1 MSITIAG
8 IEFANH
14 SYDERGDVLYVD
26 VEGYNFGGLPPH
38 AYASPEGHGI
48 EFDEDRRVVAMT
60 LVNFKWLIERDGE
73 LKITWPDGRVTQ
85 DAPSDVLA
93 AAA

>member
-8 IEFANH
+8 IEFPNH

-26 VEGYNFGGLPPH
+26 REGYDWPSPR

-48 EFDEDRRVVAMT
+48 EWDGEGNVVAMT
-60 LVNFKWLIERDGE
+60 LVNVRWLIDRDGE
-73 LKITWPDGRVTQ
+73 LRVTWPDGHVTH
-85 DAPSDVLA
+85 DGRA
-93 AAA
+93 AVFAQAA

>member
-8 IEFANH
+8 TEFAKH

-26 VEGYNFGGLPPH
+26 VEGYDGSSFSPH
-38 AYASPEGHGI
+38 ADTTPEGHGI
-48 EFDEDRRVVAMT
+48 EWDADRRVIAMT

-73 LKITWPDGRVTQ
+73 LRITWPDGRVTH
-85 DAPSDVLA
+85 DGAPQVLA

>member
-8 IEFANH
+8 IELANH
-14 SYDERGDVLYVD
+14 PYDERGDVLYVD
-26 VEGYNFGGLPPH
+26 VDGYSFGGLPPH
-38 AYASPEGHGI
+38 ADASPEGHGI
-48 EFDEDRRVVAMT
+48 EWDEDGRVIAMT
-60 LVNFKWLIERDGE
+60 LVNFKWLIERGRE
-73 LKITWPDGRVTQ
+73 LKITWPDGRVTR

>member
-8 IEFANH
+8 TEFANH
-14 SYDERGDVLYVD
+14 SYDERGDVMYVD
-26 VEGYNFGGLPPH
+26 VEGYDGSSFSPH
-38 AYASPEGHGI
+38 ADATPEGHGI
-48 EFDEDRRVVAMT
+48 EWDADRRVIAMT

-73 LKITWPDGRVTQ
+73 LKITWPDGRVTH
-85 DAPSDVLA
+85 DAAPEILA

>member
-1 MSITIAG
+1 MSITIAA
-8 IEFANH
+8 INFANH

-26 VEGYNFGGLPPH
+26 VEGYDGTRFSPG

-48 EFDEDRRVVAMT
+48 EFDEDRRVIAMT

-73 LKITWPDGRVTQ
+73 LRITWPDGHVTH

-93 AAA
+93 AVA

>member
-1 MSITIAG
+1 MSVTIAG
-8 IEFANH
+8 IEFAH
-14 SYDERGDVLYVD
+14 HHYDDRGDVLYLNVD
-26 VEGYNFGGLPPH
+26 GYTGTAPSPH
-38 AYASPEGHGI
+38 ADAAPEGHGI
-48 EFDEDRRVVAMT
+48 EWDEDWRVIAMT

-73 LKITWPDGRVTQ
+73 LRISWPDGQVTH

>member
-26 VEGYNFGGLPPH
+26 VEGYDGGGLSPH
-38 AYASPEGHGI
+38 TDATPEGHGV
-48 EFDEDRRVVAMT
+48 EWDEDWRVIAMT

-73 LKITWPDGRVTQ
+73 LTITWPDGHVTR
-85 DAPSDVLA
+85 DSAPQVLA

>member
-8 IEFANH
+8 IVFANH

-26 VEGYNFGGLPPH
+26 VNGYDGSTFSPH

-48 EFDEDRRVVAMT
+48 EFDEDRRVIALT

-73 LKITWPDGRVTQ
+73 LKITWPDGHVTH

>member
-8 IEFANH
+8 IEFAIH

-26 VEGYNFGGLPPH
+26 VEGYDGNKFAPH
-38 AYASPEGHGI
+38 ADASPEGHGI
-48 EFDEDRRVVAMT
+48 EWDEEWRLIAFT
-60 LVNFKWLIERDGE
+60 LVTFKRLIERDGE
-73 LKITWPDGRVTQ
+73 LKITWPDGRVTH
-85 DAPSDVLA
+85 DAAPQALA